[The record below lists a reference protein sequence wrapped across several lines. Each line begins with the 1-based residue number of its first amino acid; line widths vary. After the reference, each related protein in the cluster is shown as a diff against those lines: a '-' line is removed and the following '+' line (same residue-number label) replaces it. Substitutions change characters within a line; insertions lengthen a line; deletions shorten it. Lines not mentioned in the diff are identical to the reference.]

1 MTNRDRAALA
11 ILRIGLGV
19 FLLLWSIDKIVAP
32 EATVRIFEHFYK
44 TSISETLAPIV
55 GVAEGVLS
63 LAIVFGVWKTLSY
76 GMGLLVHAIST
87 VSSLPQLM
95 SPFGENHL
103 FIAAIPVLAGFI
115 ALFLLRHHDTRW
127 AIGGGGEA
135 MEAEPGGA

>member
-32 EATVRIFEHFYK
+32 EATVRIFEGFYK

-55 GVAEGVLS
+55 GVTEGILS
-63 LAIVFGVWKTLSY
+63 LAILFGVWKTLSY
-76 GMGLLVHAIST
+76 GLGLLIHAIST
-87 VSSLPQLM
+87 VSSLPQLL
-95 SPFGENHL
+95 SPFGDNHL
-103 FIAAIPVLAGFI
+103 FIAAIPVLTGFV

-127 AIGGGGEA
+127 AIGGGSEA
-135 MEAEPGGA
+135 TGGGSGGA